1 MMKRVILFAV
11 LAASIFSAPAT
22 AQEQAPVTREQL
34 EEVKGALDGLSE
46 SFAEYRGYV
55 DALRKIKISGYL
67 QTQFRYTD
75 LINTPFTVGNFS
87 GGAFPA
93 NTKNLFQV
101 RRGRLKFNYDN
112 TLTQFVIQADFI
124 NTGFTLKDAYVT
136 VTDPWYRTIG
146 VQAGVFDR
154 PFGYE
159 ISLSSSNRETP
170 ERSRLF
176 QTLFPGERDL
186 GAKIIVAPQTGPLSN
201 LRLDIGLFNGVG
213 PNANEVDN
221 FKDLSG
227 HLGYQIPFEEANAE
241 LDLGVSGYIGSVRS
255 ASKYIYA
262 VADPG
267 TGVKKFTVDSTASNL
282 SSGVDRTYFGA
293 DAQLYLNVL
302 PFGGTILR
310 GEYVAGKQPGTL
322 GSNASLTA
330 AISGDVA
337 RRTFNGYYAYLVQ
350 NIGSRDQIMV
360 KYDVLTPNTEVS
372 VADFRTGTNLTSA
385 DIAFKTLGLGYI
397 HYLDD
402 NVKVVL
408 YYELI
413 ANEKLDPSLLAA
425 SSSLYPY
432 TSDVRDNVLTVRM
445 QYKF

>member
-1 MMKRVILFAV
+1 MKRLILAVVAVIWLLPALV
-11 LAASIFSAPAT
+11 PAQESAPA
-22 AQEQAPVTREQL
+22 TREQL
-34 EEVKGALDGLSE
+34 EEVKGALDGLNE

-55 DALRKIKISGYL
+55 DALRKIKITGYL

-75 LINTPFTVGNFS
+75 MINTPWTVGNFS

-93 NTKNLFQV
+93 NTKNVFQV

-112 TLTQFVIQADFI
+112 TLTQFVIQGDFI
-124 NTGFTLKDAYVT
+124 NTGFTLKDAYLIVM
-136 VTDPWYRTIG
+136 DPWTKSFG

-159 ISLSSSNRETP
+159 ISFSSSNRETP

-186 GAKIIVAPQTGPLSN
+186 GAKLIIAPQTGAFTN
-201 LRLDIGLFNGVG
+201 FRLDLGLFNGVG

-221 FKDLSG
+221 FKDLAG

-241 LDLGVSGYIGSVRS
+241 LDLGVSGYFGNVRS
-255 ASKYIYA
+255 ASKYIYGI
-262 VADPG
+262 ADPG
-267 TGVKKFTVDSTASNL
+267 TGVKKFVVDSTGTNL
-282 SSGVDRTYFGA
+282 SAGVARTYFGV

-310 GEYVAGKQPGTL
+310 GEYLAGKQPGTL
-322 GSNASLTA
+322 SSNASLQA
-330 AISGDVA
+330 AITGDVA
-337 RRTFNGYYAYLVQ
+337 KRSFNGFYACLVQ
-350 NIGSRDQIMV
+350 NLGTRDQIVV
-360 KYDVLTPNTEVS
+360 KYDVLKPNTDVAVS
-372 VADFRTGTNLTSA
+372 DFRTGTNLTSA
-385 DIAFKTLGLGYI
+385 DITFNTLGLGYV

-413 ANEKLDPSLLAA
+413 ANQQLDPALLAT

-432 TSDVRDNVLTVRM
+432 TNDVRDNVLTVRM